1 MRLFT
6 ATLILLA
13 GVFLAAQQAP
23 QLPAPFATES
33 ANNAPRVVDPPAG
46 ARLQVPQGFA
56 VDTWASGF
64 DMPRFMLLAPGGEIL
79 LSDSSAGVVYVFA
92 GGKAAGK
99 KQLIT
104 GLNRPY
110 GLALWQNYLYVAETN
125 SVKRYPYDAKALTA
139 GAGQEVVQVPGGD
152 VRQRRLIVEHH
163 SGRRASRRHQS
174 VQP

>member
-1 MRLFT
+1 MSGPEDLSMRSIT
-6 ATLILLA
+6 IVCLLA
-13 GVFLAAQQAP
+13 AAALVAAQQPP

-46 ARLQVPQGFA
+46 ARLQVPPGFA

-79 LSDSSAGVVYVFA
+79 LSDSGAGVVYVFA
-92 GGKAAGK
+92 GGKPAGK
-99 KQLIT
+99 KQLIA

-110 GLALWQNYLYVAETN
+110 GLAFWQNYLYVAETN

-139 GAGQEVVQVPGGD
+139 GAGQEVVQVPGGGN
-152 VRQRRLIVEHH
+152 HWT
-163 SGRRASRRHQS
+163 RAI
-174 VQP
+174 